1 MNEIEYTIKIKT
13 TTGLPLDEMAIKG
26 IATAITDGID
36 TNLDE
41 DTMAEVTSLTAT
53 YTATIDCS
61 PAEEEVEEE
70 TTEVATY

>member
-26 IATAITDGID
+26 IATAITEGID

-61 PAEEEVEEE
+61 PTEEADEAE
-70 TTEVATY
+70 TPTAAAY

>member
-36 TNLDE
+36 TNLDN
-41 DTMAEVTSLTAT
+41 DTIAEVTSLTAT

-61 PAEEEVEEE
+61 AIEDSGEELP
-70 TTEVATY
+70 EVASY